1 MVRLIL
7 ARHGETAWN
16 DASRYQGQAD
26 VPLNDVG
33 RWQAAAL
40 ARRLAHEEIHAIYAS
55 DLQRSW
61 ETAQVI
67 VASRSHSL
75 PVRAES
81 RLREMNFGDWEG
93 LTYAEI
99 QERDLHSLTAW
110 ETDPVHI
117 PPPGG
122 ETVSQVA
129 SRVQSSLGAISRVHQ
144 DKTVLL
150 VAHGGSLRVL
160 LCLAL
165 GMDPQAQWQF
175 RLDIA
180 ALSELEFHEAG
191 AIVNYMNDTK
201 HLAGKSS

>member
-1 MVRLIL
+1 MVRMIL

-16 DASRYQGQAD
+16 AVSRYQGQAD
-26 VPLNDVG
+26 VPLNDAG
-33 RWQAAAL
+33 RRQAAAL
-40 ARRLAHEEIHAIYAS
+40 ARRLAQEEIHAIYAS
-55 DLQRSW
+55 DLQRVW
-61 ETAQVI
+61 ETVQVI
-67 VASRSHSL
+67 AASRSHSL
-75 PVRAES
+75 TVRAEP
-81 RLREMNFGDWEG
+81 RLREMDFGDWEG

-99 QERDLHSLTAW
+99 LERDPQNLAAW

-122 ETVSQVA
+122 ETVARVA
-129 SRVQSSLGAISRVHQ
+129 ARVQSVIDDISRANQ

-150 VAHGGSLRVL
+150 VAHGGPLRVL

-165 GMDPQAQWQF
+165 GLDPKVQWQF

-191 AIVNYMNDTK
+191 VIVNYMNDTK
-201 HLAGKSS
+201 HLVGKYS